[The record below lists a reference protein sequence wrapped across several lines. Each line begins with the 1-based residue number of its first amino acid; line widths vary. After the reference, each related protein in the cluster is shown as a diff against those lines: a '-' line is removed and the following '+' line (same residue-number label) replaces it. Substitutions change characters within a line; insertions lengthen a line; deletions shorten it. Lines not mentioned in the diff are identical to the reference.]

1 VLKFLQVWEW
11 SLVGL
16 RGKELRE
23 NLWSVVVV
31 EFYYYGTLFWELVP
45 ADLVAQMMGSI
56 PSWSL
61 MQR

>member
-1 VLKFLQVWEW
+1 VLKFLQVWEG

-31 EFYYYGTLFWELVP
+31 EFYYYCALFWELVP
-45 ADLVAQMMGSI
+45 ADLVVQMMGSI